1 VGLAF
6 DVASAALN
14 AQMGDVDGL
23 NTRLGG
29 VVAGALALAGITVVA
44 TETVP
49 LRVLTTLVLVLA
61 VTLSAWASRAS
72 KWSTAPD
79 PAWLAQFAGD
89 EPDFMKEVALP
100 GLLRSL
106 ERKGQL
112 LNWAVV
118 CLAVAGVLLLVGRI
132 VAG

>member
-1 VGLAF
+1 
-6 DVASAALN
+6 
-14 AQMGDVDGL
+14 
-23 NTRLGG
+23 

>member
-1 VGLAF
+1 
-6 DVASAALN
+6 
-14 AQMGDVDGL
+14 M
-23 NTRLGG
+23 
-29 VVAGALALAGITVVA
+29 
-44 TETVP
+44 E
-49 LRVLTTLVLVLA
+49 
-61 VTLSAWASRAS
+61 
-72 KWSTAPD
+72 
-79 PAWLAQFAGD
+79 
-89 EPDFMKEVALP
+89 EVALP